1 MAFLTFIINKLCLT
15 SFYRVQITPILMC
28 YIFKQINMKTVL
40 IIEDNVDILESCAEI
55 LELSGYNVLQSDNGK
70 HGVELAIEN
79 QPDLILC
86 DIMMP
91 GMDGYEVL
99 KLLSQNNDTAEIP
112 FVFLT
117 AKADRFDFR
126 KGMEMGADDYLTK
139 PFNDTDL
146 LHAVETRI
154 MKHQRQKAYYSSA
167 VQNLEKL
174 SMGTGNGM
182 KEFKALIADRK
193 IRHIKKKQVLY
204 YEGDTPQG
212 LYLVVEGSIK
222 TIKLAADGRQFIT
235 GLYNP
240 DDYIGLDALLLD
252 EDFTETAE
260 AVEDSSIYLLP
271 RELILNIVNKYPEVS
286 NQFIKILSNNIHEKE
301 EQLLEL
307 AYLSVR
313 KRLAQVLLR
322 LSKKASDSDLLNVT
336 RDELA
341 ALAGIAIET
350 VSRTLSDF
358 KEEGLIEKNG
368 TQIKLVNIERLVKMK
383 N

>member
-1 MAFLTFIINKLCLT
+1 
-15 SFYRVQITPILMC
+15 
-28 YIFKQINMKTVL
+28 MKTVL

-55 LELSGYNVLQSDNGK
+55 LELSGYHVLQSDNGK
-70 HGVELAIEN
+70 HGIELAVEN

-91 GMDGYEVL
+91 EMDGYDVL
-99 KLLSQNNDTAEIP
+99 KLLGQNNDTAEIP

-117 AKADRFDFR
+117 AKTDRFDFR

-154 MKHQRQKAYYSSA
+154 KKHQRQKAYYSSTF
-167 VQNLEKL
+167 QNLEKL
-174 SMGTGNGM
+174 SLGNGNGM
-182 KEFKALIADRK
+182 KELKALIADRK

-260 AVEDSSIYLLP
+260 AVEDTSLYLLP
-271 RELILNIVNKYPEVS
+271 RELILNLVNKYPEVS

-368 TQIKLVNIERLVKMK
+368 TQIKLVNIERLMKMK

>member
-1 MAFLTFIINKLCLT
+1 
-15 SFYRVQITPILMC
+15 
-28 YIFKQINMKTVL
+28 MKTVL

-70 HGVELAIEN
+70 HGIELAIEN

-91 GMDGYEVL
+91 EMDGYDVL
-99 KLLSQNNDTAEIP
+99 RVLGENYDTAEIP

-117 AKADRFDFR
+117 AKTDRFDFR

-154 MKHQRQKAYYSSA
+154 KKHTRQKAYYGSTF
-167 VQNLEKL
+167 QNLEKL
-174 SMGTGNGM
+174 SLGSGNGI
-182 KEFKALIADRK
+182 KELKALIADRK

-235 GLYNP
+235 GLYHP

-260 AVEDSSIYLLP
+260 AVEDTSLYLLP
-271 RELILNIVNKYPEVS
+271 RELILNLVNKYPEVS

-368 TQIKLVNIERLVKMK
+368 TQIKLVNMERLMKMK